1 MRTKTLLLA
10 AAVTAAGIAALQA
23 QSNVYSLNVVGYY
36 NVVFPAGASES
47 GARFK
52 AVAMQL
58 KPNGIANPTL
68 NNAWTNI
75 PAGMLAYT
83 WAGAG
88 FNPPSENLGD
98 GTFETDYAVPYG
110 TALILKNTA
119 ATPVTATFVGEVMQ
133 GTLTTSWTTGASL
146 RGPLV
151 PQAGGLVA
159 VHQFPVVAD
168 AGDSVR
174 VFNGG
179 WSPPNEYLNAVDG
192 WENGEPNLAVGEG
205 IYINKIS
212 GGTTTWTRIFNV
224 Q

>member
-10 AAVTAAGIAALQA
+10 AAVSAAGIAALQA

-36 NVVFPAGASES
+36 NVVFPAGTSES
-47 GARFK
+47 PARFK
-52 AVAMQL
+52 AVSMQL

-83 WAGAG
+83 CNGAG
-88 FNPPSENLGD
+88 FNSPSENFGD

-110 TALILKNTA
+110 TGVILKNTA
-119 ATPVTATFVGEVMQ
+119 GTPVTATFVGEVMQ
-133 GTLTTSWTTGASL
+133 GTLTTTWPQGATL

-151 PQAGGLVA
+151 PQAGGLVNPHNFSA
-159 VHQFPVVAD
+159 VGDKIRRFNAGWSPEDEFFGPGAAD
-168 AGDSVR
+168 WESGADPTIAVGEAIYVSRVTAGTSTWTR
-174 VFNGG
+174 VFN
-179 WSPPNEYLNAVDG
+179 
-192 WENGEPNLAVGEG
+192 
-205 IYINKIS
+205 
-212 GGTTTWTRIFNV
+212 V

>member
-1 MRTKTLLLA
+1 
-10 AAVTAAGIAALQA
+10 
-23 QSNVYSLNVVGYY
+23 
-36 NVVFPAGASES
+36 
-47 GARFK
+47 
-52 AVAMQL
+52 MQL

-83 WAGAG
+83 WAGTG

-133 GTLTTSWTTGASL
+133 GTLTTSWNTGASL

-151 PQAGGLVA
+151 PQGGTTVATGGLVT
-159 VHQFPVVAD
+159 VHQFPTV
-168 AGDSVR
+168 AGDAIR
-174 VFNGG
+174 QFNGG
-179 WSPPNEYLNAVDG
+179 WLPQNEYLGPVDG
-192 WENGEPNLAVGEG
+192 WEAGEPILAVGEG

-212 GGTTTWTRIFNV
+212 AGTTTWTRVFNV